1 MVSLSLEMCG
11 SEKRKLY
18 SLLVLVFDEEMRS
31 IVLLLCMLEERGV
44 VNRGGWVFS
53 LDIFFSL
60 RRISF

>member
-44 VNRGGWVFS
+44 VNGGG
-53 LDIFFSL
+53 
-60 RRISF
+60 